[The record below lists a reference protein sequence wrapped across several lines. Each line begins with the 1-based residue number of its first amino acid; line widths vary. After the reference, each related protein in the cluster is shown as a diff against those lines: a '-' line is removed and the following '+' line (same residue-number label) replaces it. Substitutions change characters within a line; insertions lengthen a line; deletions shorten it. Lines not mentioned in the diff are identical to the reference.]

1 MERWRVTSVRTSGK
15 HGRLGGGDTMRFLG
29 ALPSRSGLLAI
40 ALLCFGAMGVAQAQT
55 TLYVDDCP
63 LPGPA
68 PNTPGAGTVG
78 NPYCKIQNAI
88 CTLKTTGGNVSVA
101 PGTYNETLRF
111 PANINVVSTDGP
123 ATTILNA
130 TNRPCVTS
138 DFCTLSATTNCSA
151 VYFPSAAGTTS
162 RIEGLRIQGGGGID
176 QTCCGAKIGGGIT
189 VYGSSPTITRN
200 EIVGN
205 TISSS
210 TLKLYYGGGTYV
222 NGLDW
227 N

>member
-1 MERWRVTSVRTSGK
+1 
-15 HGRLGGGDTMRFLG
+15 MRFLG
-29 ALPSRSGLLAI
+29 ALPLRSSLLA
-40 ALLCFGAMGVAQAQT
+40 LLVVLGTASAANAQT
-55 TLYVDDCP
+55 TLWVDDCQ

-68 PNTPGAGTVG
+68 PNTPGAGTQG
-78 NPYCKIQNAI
+78 NPYCKIQNAS
-88 CTLKTTGGNVSVA
+88 CTIKASGGTINVL
-101 PGTYNETLRF
+101 PGTYLETLRF
-111 PANINVVSTDGP
+111 PANVNVVSTDGP
-123 ATTILNA
+123 ATTILDASNK
-130 TNRPCVTS
+130 PCVTN

-176 QTCCGAKIGGGIT
+176 QTCCDAKIGGGIT

-200 EIVGN
+200 EIKGN